1 MLQAIEVGDA
11 EDPRLADY
19 TQLTDISLR
28 TSLEA
33 EHGLF
38 IAEGSKVIGRAV
50 QAGYPVRSMLLARSR
65 LADLARA
72 YPGRAAPGGPDVPVY
87 VVPDDVA
94 ERLTGYRVHRGRPGR
109 AAPDAAPGGHR
120 RPDVREP
127 GRRP

>member
-1 MLQAIEVGDA
+1 MLMNADNWAVGMVTGLFGQTGAVLQAIEVGDA

-65 LADLARA
+65 LADLVAISA
-72 YPGRAAPGGPDVPVY
+72 QSALGGRAVPVY
-87 VVPDDVA
+87 
-94 ERLTGYRVHRGRPGR
+94 
-109 AAPDAAPGGHR
+109 
-120 RPDVREP
+120 
-127 GRRP
+127 